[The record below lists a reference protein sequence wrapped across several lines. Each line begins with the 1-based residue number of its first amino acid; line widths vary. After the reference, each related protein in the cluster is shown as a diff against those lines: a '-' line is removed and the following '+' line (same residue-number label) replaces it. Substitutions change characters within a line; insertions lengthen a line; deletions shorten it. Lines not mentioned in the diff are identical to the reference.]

1 MLREWPPVAR
11 VRNPNVTNPLPLM
24 SRASVRDRSH
34 RAAKGFTLIELL
46 VVIAIIAILAGM
58 LLPALSKAK
67 AKGKGSVCTNNQKQ
81 IGIANQVYAGEHDD
95 RLTFAWIANS
105 GAAGATAY
113 NVSYPGNNAN
123 YGAVNG
129 QSMLNRY
136 MGASTVT
143 LGEAKSLRCASYN
156 VGTQGAELPGSISG
170 LPAVYDSTFTIG
182 WVRYAHYR
190 LNPYMGAGGMG
201 PGIQPGMASFG
212 ASVSIPAATYPT
224 HLAWRQGNVSAPAT
238 RVLAFD
244 VRAGAAR
251 QPYAPTPG
259 SAQAAW
265 SGAAGDNDRN
275 NPANYNNVWEAPG
288 IGLLHEQRSMI
299 VFQDGH
305 TELVPKTSPITYGG
319 TPVMNDAFWTLGQ

>member
-1 MLREWPPVAR
+1 MK
-11 VRNPNVTNPLPLM
+11 T
-24 SRASVRDRSH
+24 ASVLGLGRNSR
-34 RAAKGFTLIELL
+34 KGFTLIELL

-58 LLPALSKAK
+58 LLPALAKAK

-81 IGIANQVYAGEHDD
+81 LGIANQVYAGEHDD
-95 RLTFAWIANS
+95 RLTFSWIGNS
-105 GAAGATAY
+105 GVAGATAY
-113 NVSYPGNNAN
+113 DVTYPGNNAN

-136 MGASTVT
+136 MGASTVS
-143 LGEAKSLRCASYN
+143 LSEAKSLRCASYN
-156 VGTQGAELPGSISG
+156 VGNQGAELPGSISG

-190 LNPYMGAGGMG
+190 LNPYMGNGGTG
-201 PGIQPGMASFG
+201 PGIQPGMASSG
-212 ASVSIPAATYPT
+212 AGVSIPPAAYPT
-224 HLAWRQGNVSAPAT
+224 HTAWRLGNVIAPAA

-259 SAQAAW
+259 YAQSAW

-275 NPANYNNVWEAPG
+275 NPANYNNTYEVPG

-299 VFQDGH
+299 AFQDGH
-305 TELVPKTSPITYGG
+305 VELVPKTSPITYGG